1 MYSLATQPP
10 MAPTIRNNNVRKDP
24 KTKLIANMS
33 RPPILSVVICNG
45 LALVLPPV
53 KMNSNPRSIL

>member
-10 MAPTIRNNNVRKDP
+10 MAPTMRNNIVRNDP

-45 LALVLPPV
+45 LVFFLPPV
-53 KMNSNPRSIL
+53 KMNSNPRLIS